1 MVIEKPAPPVPQGD
15 VQITNVKQVIDVDQQ
30 MKVQDDVEIVEAA
43 PTPNREL
50 SYRTFFKLKS
60 MKLFQMTSGAQ
71 WRHIHDVKD
80 LYMAKIAFNPECN
93 RVYIIGGAKDPKSK
107 QTQANVSLI

>member
-1 MVIEKPAPPVPQGD
+1 
-15 VQITNVKQVIDVDQQ
+15 
-30 MKVQDDVEIVEAA
+30 
-43 PTPNREL
+43 
-50 SYRTFFKLKS
+50 
-60 MKLFQMTSGAQ
+60 MTSGAQ